1 MGSLFKLVGAVALVA
16 ALPAFADSW
25 IPATRTTYVSLDK
38 AVRLTVV
45 PRDIED
51 QLIYF
56 TDKVDGKAPA
66 GEVAP

>member
-1 MGSLFKLVGAVALVA
+1 MRWLIRPVGAVALVA
-16 ALPAFADSW
+16 ASPAYADCW
-25 IPATRTTYVSLDK
+25 IRPRRRLMH
-38 AVRLTVV
+38 LTVV